1 MGLQGAASL
10 SLHIPSVAVPRHI
23 ALRLFGFAA
32 IATVFALA
40 WRHFNE
46 IPLLVIGQPS
56 TTGLLQREKE
66 QPFFNQLEKTTGL
79 PFKVV
84 YRPLDSLGFKDTH
97 QLQMLKNRDFDLVSL
112 RFVQNAPT
120 EPSLTG
126 IDLLGL
132 SQDYATAE
140 KIVDVYSNTIDRYLQ
155 QRFQAK
161 LLGIWTFGSQQ
172 IFCKKPIRRLE
183 DLKGLKVRVAS
194 PALRALVLELGGTAA
209 VIPFDEVR
217 DALAIGLVDCA
228 VTSAASA
235 NFAGWTEQTQYAFP
249 VSVHFGL
256 NGYAISLAKWNSLSL
271 PQRRVLE
278 SAFKIYLDDLWR
290 YSEQLQADSLSCTTG
305 GPCRKG
311 KPYNLRL
318 VTPSQHDLW
327 LLRDISLRKVVP
339 SWGKECDRV
348 HPGCFKEWQ
357 HKVEPIVRSQ
367 HLNGVLR

>member
-1 MGLQGAASL
+1 MSL
-10 SLHIPSVAVPRHI
+10 LIPSVVVPSHI
-23 ALRLFGFAA
+23 APRLFGFAA

-66 QPFFNQLEKTTGL
+66 QPFFNKLEQTTGL
-79 PFKVV
+79 PFKVT
-84 YRPLDSLGFKDTH
+84 YKPLDSLGFKDTY
-97 QLQMLKNRDFDLVSL
+97 QLQMLKNGDFDLVSL
-112 RFVQNAPT
+112 RFVQNAT
-120 EPSLTG
+120 VEPSLTG

-132 SQDYATAE
+132 SQDFATA
-140 KIVDVYSNTIDRYLQ
+140 KRMVDVYSSTIDRYLQ
-155 QRFQAK
+155 RRFQAK

-235 NFAGWTEQTQYAFP
+235 NFARWTEQTQYAFP

-256 NGYAISLAKWNSLSL
+256 NGYAISLKKWNSLSFR
-271 PQRRVLE
+271 QRRVLE
-278 SAFKIYLDDLWR
+278 SAFKTYLDDLWR
-290 YSEQLQADSLSCTTG
+290 YSQDLQADSISCTTG

-318 VTPSQHDLW
+318 VTPSKHDLW
-327 LLRDISLRKVVP
+327 RLRDISLRKVVP
-339 SWGKECDRV
+339 VWGKECDRV

-357 HKVEPIVRSQ
+357 RKVQPIVLSQ
-367 HLNGVLR
+367 HLNGASR